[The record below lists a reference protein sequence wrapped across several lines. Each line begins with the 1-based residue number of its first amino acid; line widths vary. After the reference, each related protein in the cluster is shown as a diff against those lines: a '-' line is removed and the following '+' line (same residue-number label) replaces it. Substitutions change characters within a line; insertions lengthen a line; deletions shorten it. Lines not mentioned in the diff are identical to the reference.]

1 MQRPFMIVEPSWSG
15 EVLTNLTFRNIGNSP
30 AINVQ
35 IIAGPR
41 RIKFPIFETTDGISI
56 GVRGD
61 SVIPSA
67 VTEITLHTVINWDK
81 APYSL
86 LIDLVSLS
94 HGLELKIEYSN
105 IALNPYFAIFSI
117 LPTGALMKK
126 TGSVISDLLPSN
138 PVIHT

>member
-35 IIAGPR
+35 VIAGPR
-41 RIKFPIFETTDGISI
+41 RIKFPIFETTDGITI
-56 GVRGD
+56 TVQGET
-61 SVIPSA
+61 VIPSA
-67 VTEITLHTVINWDK
+67 VTEITLHTAINWDQ

-105 IALNPYFAIFSI
+105 VAMNPYFIIFFVHR
-117 LPTGALMKK
+117 TGFLMKK
-126 TGSVISDLLPSN
+126 FGSMISDLLHSA
-138 PVIHT
+138 PVMHT